1 METRNRADSSRL
13 LRQVLTELVDA
24 VLNSDRAAD
33 CNLELVDLINR
44 KNDSIKRERRI
55 ADDVALA
62 LDSYMKEENID
73 LFKSYRDSILDFT
86 RATLQAF
93 EEKLIP
99 LLDRDIDSKQQEMN
113 SYRGK
118 SVKAIEAFLS
128 REPLP
133 LLEWEIRLRY
143 VDGGYEVRYICTSQ
157 KDLQYEFLL
166 NSSEVEFLRTKLEA
180 ETLVKG
186 IKLPA
191 RMGKTWVSKDPVID
205 FEKLDHYF
213 LSAATLSSTNLVI
226 YFASDEVNSSYMFH
240 SSVSEDSSFL
250 EIEYKDQMQTVNITS
265 QPAMNSALNRDALT
279 SLLSQIRVALLYLRD
294 HKLRLSK
301 LTLRDIDIIS
311 TMKVPDFFLTVL
323 EILAPVISQ
332 EIALIL
338 NPSEVSVDQDQSIVT
353 RDFLIQRLSLL
364 GGRAE
369 TVSSLIGVPGLLD
382 SFSGKS

>member
-73 LFKSYRDSILDFT
+73 LFKTYRDSILDFT

-186 IKLPA
+186 IRLPA